1 MNKELLNLLSCHFI
15 LFILDYCVSTVKE
28 QSKQLI
34 DSLDDHSPCPV
45 VSLSRRLLRFNALLL
60 RTLHSLETCEHRR
73 VNIAFVKVGFLDSL
87 YSPLV
92 FTFLILQLFSFL
104 LSGSSFRLVFFAFL
118 RSFSFLVFLAFDFFL
133 FYNKRQ
139 VLL

>member
-15 LFILDYCVSTVKE
+15 LFILDYYVSIVEE
-28 QSKQLI
+28 QSEYLI
-34 DSLDDHSPCPV
+34 DSNDDHSASPV
-45 VSLSRRLLRFNALLL
+45 VSLPRRLLRFNALLF
-60 RTLHSLETCEHRR
+60 RTLHSLETREHRR
-73 VNIAFVKVGFLDSL
+73 VNVAFVKVGFLDSL
-87 YSPLV
+87 YSLLV

-133 FYNKRQ
+133 FYYKR
-139 VLL
+139 